1 MIKPRNTKVLIK
13 RRETE
18 TKTSAGIYLATSS
31 QVKYAEGEVL
41 AVGNL
46 VEDLKPGDYVIFD
59 KFATYQDIDNS
70 ILIDEQDILAVK
82 INSN

>member
-1 MIKPRNTKVLIK
+1 MIKPRNTRVLIK

-18 TKTSAGIYLATSS
+18 TKTSAGIFLATSS
-31 QVKYAEGEVL
+31 QVKYAEGEVI

-46 VEDLKPGDYVIFD
+46 VEDLQPGDYVIFD
-59 KFATYQDIDNS
+59 KFATYQDIENY